1 MRHNVTFVER
11 GPGEG
16 QARQAEK
23 ERERVWGRRTDNRE
37 RMQDKKKK
45 KKEKKKR
52 KKERKEGGGKRRRRS
67 KQTNEMFEQ
76 SGACGWWCN

>member
-45 KKEKKKR
+45 KEKKKR